1 MNVPEA
7 ALLEPPV
14 ARPEWQTSERRVSS
28 DGEIRVT
35 IVASSPALAA
45 GLTSLLAADPGI
57 VVLTDR
63 ELASG
68 RAPDLVLL
76 DPLAEGLLEEYVD
89 EQWPGVSLLYIGEPP
104 SPELFT
110 ESERVIGAVAANV
123 DAPRLRAA
131 VRAAAAGLTVVDPAL
146 DVTVHLPGSGP
157 SHQADRDD
165 GVSLTP
171 RERQVLELVARGY
184 PNKSIAYELRIS
196 EHTAKF
202 HVGSLL
208 SKLEAASRAEVVTNA
223 TRRGLLTV

>member
-1 MNVPEA
+1 VNVPEA

-14 ARPEWQTSERRVSS
+14 TRSEWQSAESRVPSA
-28 DGEIRVT
+28 GEIRVT

-45 GLTSLLAADPGI
+45 GLTSLLAADPEI
-57 VVLTDR
+57 AVLTDR
-63 ELASG
+63 ELAAG
-68 RAPDLVLL
+68 QAPRVVLL

-89 EQWPGVSLLYIGEPP
+89 EQWPGVSLLFIGEPP
-104 SPELFT
+104 SAELFT
-110 ESERVIGAVAANV
+110 EPERVIGAVAANV
-123 DAPRLRAA
+123 DATRLRAA
-131 VRAAAAGLTVVDPAL
+131 VQAVAAGLTVIDPAL
-146 DVTVHLPGSGP
+146 DVTVHLPGSR
-157 SHQADRDD
+157 SCQQDDRGDS
-165 GVSLTP
+165 VSLTP